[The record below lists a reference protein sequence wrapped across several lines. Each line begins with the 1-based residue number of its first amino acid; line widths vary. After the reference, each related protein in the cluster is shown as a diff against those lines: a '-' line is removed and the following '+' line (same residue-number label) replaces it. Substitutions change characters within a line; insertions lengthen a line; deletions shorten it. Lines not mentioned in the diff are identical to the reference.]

1 MGKMAGTVMRMG
13 LLAAAGLL
21 MAFPAMA
28 QPGCRVAQIQMDQTS
43 NTTMAAVNQVIVQSN
58 RFREIMQKSGDD
70 HTRQLRDFCRQNPFA
85 AYDAARAAFDNG
97 ATSAHEVRALCTAA
111 DQQARA
117 NKALSRYT
125 DMQANNEKMILRL
138 RGACAAPG

>member
-1 MGKMAGTVMRMG
+1 MVMRMG

-28 QPGCRVAQIQMDQTS
+28 QPGCRVAQVQMDQTS
-43 NTTMAAVNQVIVQSN
+43 EATLAAVHQVMVQSN
-58 RFREIMQKSGDD
+58 RFREILQKSGDER
-70 HTRQLRDFCRQNPFA
+70 TRQLRDFCRQNPFTK
-85 AYDAARAAFDNG
+85 YDAARAAFDNG
-97 ATSAHEVRALCTAA
+97 ATSAHEVRALCPAA

-117 NKALSRYT
+117 TKALSRYT
-125 DMQANNEKMILRL
+125 DMQASNEKMILRL